1 MRVTSHKTLGA
12 GLLAAVGAW
21 LTVAAPALASVG
33 ELEPLRYKASTH
45 GATAGGSLGA
55 ATWII
60 VGLVV
65 AMVLA
70 VTAMIHTRSS
80 HAFKQSKAQANVL
93 PTTR

>member
-21 LTVAAPALASVG
+21 LTVAAPALGSVG
-33 ELEPLRYKASTH
+33 EMEPLRYKTSTH
-45 GATAGGSLGA
+45 GATAGGSWGA
-55 ATWII
+55 STWII

-65 AMVLA
+65 AIVLA
-70 VTAMIHTRSS
+70 ATVMIHTRSS
-80 HAFKQSKAQANVL
+80 HAFKQSKAQVKVL